1 MIFYSCFSFL
11 LMLFLLA
18 FVVDVAAAAAVVVVV
33 VAAAA
38 AAASTRS
45 FSYQFSSKPSL
56 RRSQCEIPCLDLSS
70 SSSSRSLDTLSLED
84 RWILSRCA
92 LAARQVNS
100 HLQEKDFHLACR
112 ELRKFLYGGICD
124 TYLVG
129 IFKFNFLTISFHCL
143 QGKFIDENVFF
154 LFRNW

>member
-1 MIFYSCFSFL
+1 M
-11 LMLFLLA
+11 
-18 FVVDVAAAAAVVVVV
+18 
-33 VAAAA
+33 
-38 AAASTRS
+38 RS
-45 FSYQFSSKPSL
+45 FSYHFSWKPSL

-70 SSSSRSLDTLSLED
+70 SSRRRSLDSLSLED

-129 IFKFNFLTISFHCL
+129 FSNL
-143 QGKFIDENVFF
+143 FF
-154 LFRNW
+154 FDDFSSLFAREIH